1 MLREGGA
8 QVFAPLLALFSPGC
22 KAMSKLGNIVA
33 EKLCFL
39 SMFPCLP
46 ISRNIVAEKQFA
58 SQDAKMFP
66 IKFRNIF
73 VVETMFPSL
82 PTCFQMF
89 PTRETLFSRLGM
101 FKQCLK
107 TIVQT

>member
-1 MLREGGA
+1 M
-8 QVFAPLLALFSPGC
+8 FAPLLASFSPGC
-22 KAMSKLGNIVA
+22 KALSK
-33 EKLCFL
+33 
-39 SMFPCLP
+39 P
-46 ISRNIVAEKQFA
+46 RNIVAEKQFA

-73 VVETMFPSL
+73 VVKTMFSSL

-107 TIVQT
+107 TILQT